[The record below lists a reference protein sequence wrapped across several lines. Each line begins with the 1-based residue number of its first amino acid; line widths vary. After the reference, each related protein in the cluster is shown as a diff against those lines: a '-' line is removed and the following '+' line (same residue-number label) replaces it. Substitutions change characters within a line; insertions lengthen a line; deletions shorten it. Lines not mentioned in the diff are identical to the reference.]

1 MGEDPP
7 PAQSLTVEQKDKMD
21 IQDQIFEMIISE
33 HEDEQDSMSIKC
45 EPRRVEDE
53 MECLSLL
60 KEWSSM
66 PSADDF
72 ERFIIE
78 RELPSSTGQLKQ
90 EDKHARDLDVPL
102 PVMTGDKQDSA
113 LVCTKLREI
122 PARKAEKEVNE
133 EVKNLSDKSVTIMK
147 VCSYLIEKLQW
158 GTVDVQI
165 EVLTSIYKCTQHE
178 FM

>member
-1 MGEDPP
+1 MKKSKAIPIASGSVPVGEDPP

-133 EVKNLSDKSVTIMK
+133 EVKNLGVATAEMKAEDGSLCKNKMETDKAGPS
-147 VCSYLIEKLQW
+147 
-158 GTVDVQI
+158 
-165 EVLTSIYKCTQHE
+165 
-178 FM
+178 